1 MFRGFCEIIHM
12 RRQSPNPKSDAA
24 FATRQFYKDVGSL
37 IREARKK
44 AKDISQESLATSVG
58 LTRTSL
64 TNIEKGR
71 QKVLLHTFVE
81 IAAAI
86 GADPVDLLP
95 KKSNVLNGLGVALP
109 SSLPAEERGFIER
122 AVGAGQPYETIQT
135 KNHRDEG
142 KITAGKQQRNGS
154 PDRR

>member
-1 MFRGFCEIIHM
+1 MR
-12 RRQSPNPKSDAA
+12 RRQSLNPKPDAA
-24 FATRQFYKDVGSL
+24 FATRQFYKDVGAL

-86 GADPVDLLP
+86 GANAVDLLP

-109 SSLPAEERGFIER
+109 PSLPPEERGFIER
-122 AVGAGQPYETIQT
+122 AVGAGQAYETIQT
-135 KNHRDEG
+135 KSNRDEG
-142 KITAGKQQRNGS
+142 KNLAGKKQRNGGT
-154 PDRR
+154 DKR